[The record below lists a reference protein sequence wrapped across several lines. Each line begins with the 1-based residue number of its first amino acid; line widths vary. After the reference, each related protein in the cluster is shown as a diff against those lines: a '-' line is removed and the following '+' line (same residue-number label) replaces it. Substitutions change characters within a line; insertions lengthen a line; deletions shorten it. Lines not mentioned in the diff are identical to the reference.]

1 MQIKCESTYFQR
13 AVLGKILTIPYPII
27 PVGVVAG

>member
-1 MQIKCESTYFQR
+1 M
-13 AVLGKILTIPYPII
+13 LGINYSISQNFYLKILTIPYPIM